1 MKQVLLQKMLLRVFV
16 RCVEV
21 LNLSSR
27 KRSDKINSV
36 INVRFVVP
44 RIILAPNGQGNIV
57 KRTESR
63 AWYEK
68 MIGWK
73 FLPWRNILRTGI
85 TDRTRRAFVLALWLI
100 VAMLLPACSPASSK
114 TAGTVSDP

>member
-1 MKQVLLQKMLLRVFV
+1 MNQVPLQRMLFLGFV

-21 LNLSSR
+21 LNLLNN

-44 RIILAPNGQGNIV
+44 RIILVPNGQGNIG

-63 AWYEK
+63 AWYEI

-73 FLPWRNILRTGI
+73 IIPWRNILVTRIAG
-85 TDRTRRAFVLALWLI
+85 RTRGAFVLALWL
-100 VAMLLPACSPASSK
+100 
-114 TAGTVSDP
+114 